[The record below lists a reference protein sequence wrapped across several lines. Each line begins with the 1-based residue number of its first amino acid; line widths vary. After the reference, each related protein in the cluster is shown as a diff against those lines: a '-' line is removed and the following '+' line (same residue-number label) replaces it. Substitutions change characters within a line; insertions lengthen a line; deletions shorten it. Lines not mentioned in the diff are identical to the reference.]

1 MNKNSRILNLP
12 NKITVLR
19 VCLIPVFL
27 YFCLAEPLAESL
39 NAWVTLAIFSIAS
52 ATDALDGY
60 IARRR
65 KLITNFGKLMDPL
78 ADKLLVSAALIAMA
92 VTGALPAWV
101 VIVFISREFYI
112 SGFRQ
117 LALEQGLV
125 LAASFWAKVKTIM
138 QMVLILFLL
147 LPLPAFLPDVVF
159 TAAGFL
165 KWALIAAGVI
175 LSIFSAVEYSVKN
188 KQVFK

>member
-1 MNKNSRILNLP
+1 MNKNNRILNLP

-27 YFCLAEPLAESL
+27 YFYLDGLLAEGLNELVSL
-39 NAWVTLAIFSIAS
+39 ILFGFAS

-65 KLITNFGKLMDPL
+65 KMITNFGKLMDPL

-92 VTGALPAWV
+92 VTGAVPAWA
-101 VIVFISREFYI
+101 VIVLISREFYI

-125 LAASFWAKVKTIM
+125 LAASFWAKVKTIV
-138 QMVLILFLL
+138 QMIMILFLL
-147 LPLPAFLPDVVF
+147 LPLPAFLPDIVFIWAEIIKWVLIMASVV
-159 TAAGFL
+159 
-165 KWALIAAGVI
+165 